1 MLANPQALSPA
12 DTNSRRNSFN
22 CNEKGIASHLSLA
35 GEECQPV
42 PCTFDPAVLLREVTH
57 THSPLVVQG
66 EADDLLAVVLW
77 PLPGHQHGAAGEGHG
92 RDLLGSAGQTLPHD
106 HRELG
111 GGTGHAQAVLSH
123 TLVVAS
129 ILQADLVD
137 DEAAAALHLHAPVG
151 EDGLPILQPVDGG
164 GWLSLCLAHKPG
176 CAGSG
181 AGDGLRSLGDAGSS
195 WEERG
200 QINAGRRRKR

>member
-1 MLANPQALSPA
+1 MLANPQALSLLIP
-12 DTNSRRNSFN
+12 TPKENSSI
-22 CNEKGIASHLSLA
+22 CNEKGIASRLSLA
-35 GEECQPV
+35 GEEGQHV
-42 PCTFDPAVLLREVTH
+42 PCTCDTAVLLREVTP

-66 EADDLLAVVLW
+66 EADDLLAVVLR
-77 PLPGHQHGAAGEGHG
+77 PLPGHEDSGAGEGHG
-92 RDLLGSAGQTLPHD
+92 RDPLGSAGQTLPHD
-106 HRELG
+106 NGELG
-111 GGTGHAQAVLSH
+111 SGTGHAQAVLSH

-151 EDGLPILQPVDGG
+151 EDGLPVLQPVDGG

-181 AGDGLRSLGDAGSS
+181 AGDGFRSLGDAGSS

-200 QINAGRRRKR
+200 QFNARKRRRR

>member
-1 MLANPQALSPA
+1 MPC
-12 DTNSRRNSFN
+12 SF
-22 CNEKGIASHLSLA
+22 
-35 GEECQPV
+35 
-42 PCTFDPAVLLREVTH
+42 DRAVLPREVTP

-77 PLPGHQHGAAGEGHG
+77 PLPGHEDGGTGEGHG
-92 RDLLGSAGQTLPHD
+92 RDLLGSTGQTLPHD

-137 DEAAAALHLHAPVG
+137 DKGAAALHLHAPVG
-151 EDGLPILQPVDGG
+151 ENGLPVLQPVDGG
-164 GWLSLCLAHKPG
+164 DWLSLCLAHKPG
-176 CAGSG
+176 RAGSG
-181 AGDGLRSLGDAGSS
+181 AGDGFRGLGDAGSS
-195 WEERG
+195 WEEREK
-200 QINAGRRRKR
+200 INAGRRRKR